1 MPLGSRPDPAGSP
14 PGLRGLPRPRR
25 TLECEIRS
33 PWTSLPESA
42 IRSGEGGSMPRPTNF
57 VAFIRNVVRDQVQEA
72 VQGLLAGTRAT
83 PSTAVYIRKRYLIK
97 GFHYPGGPGAGWR

>member
-1 MPLGSRPDPAGSP
+1 
-14 PGLRGLPRPRR
+14 
-25 TLECEIRS
+25 
-33 PWTSLPESA
+33 
-42 IRSGEGGSMPRPTNF
+42 MPRPTNF

-97 GFHYPGGPGAGWR
+97 GFHYPGGPGAGWREATLDGGARRGLRGRSTPGESASPPRCRS